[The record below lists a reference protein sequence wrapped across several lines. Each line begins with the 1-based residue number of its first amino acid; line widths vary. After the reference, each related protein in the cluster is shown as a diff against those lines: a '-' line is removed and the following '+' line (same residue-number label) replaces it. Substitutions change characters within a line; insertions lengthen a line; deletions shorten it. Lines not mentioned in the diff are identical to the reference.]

1 MSFVDREQTELDYKE
16 VLFNRI
22 ENGVFYYKRNHCI
35 MLDVHKAFIK
45 KVR

>member
-45 KVR
+45 KAR

>member
-22 ENGVFYYKRNHCI
+22 ENGVFIIKGI
-35 MLDVHKAFIK
+35 MHYA
-45 KVR
+45 